1 MTQRL
6 ISFGGLF
13 VLMGLAW
20 LMSSERKR
28 VSLRL
33 IVGGLSLQ
41 FVLAAIVLWTPP
53 GAKLFSGINVFFE
66 QLNGFVQEGSGF
78 VFGMDSEAESYRKEI
93 ARQGEVN
100 GETEKEADGAVEP
113 ADGSSQP
120 ARTRQ
125 LLSSFAF
132 GVLPTIIFFAA
143 LMGILYHLGVMQLIV
158 RAMARLMQY
167 TLGVSGAES
176 LAAAANVFV
185 GHTEAPLVIRPY
197 LSRLTVSE
205 LNAVMV
211 GGFATVTGGLLV
223 AYHDMGISAGHL
235 VTASVISAPAAL
247 LIAKIMQ
254 PETGTPETLGTKAV
268 EVPREGTNL
277 IEAAA
282 IGATDGWKLA
292 VNVGVMLLAFLAL
305 IAMVNAGVGWVG
317 SWFGLEWSLQAG
329 LGIVFAPIGWIMGI
343 PWEEC
348 QHAGQLLG
356 LKMVT
361 NEFLAYDQLGQW
373 LQEGSSVK
381 LSERTEFI
389 MIYALSGFSN
399 FGAIGIQ
406 LGGIGGLAPDRRSDL
421 AKLGLRAMIGGA
433 LACCM
438 TACVAGMLIGP

>member
-1 MTQRL
+1 
-6 ISFGGLF
+6 
-13 VLMGLAW
+13 
-20 LMSSERKR
+20 MS
-28 VSLRL
+28 
-33 IVGGLSLQ
+33 
-41 FVLAAIVLWTPP
+41 
-53 GAKLFSGINVFFE
+53 
-66 QLNGFVQEGSGF
+66 
-78 VFGMDSEAESYRKEI
+78 
-93 ARQGEVN
+93 
-100 GETEKEADGAVEP
+100 
-113 ADGSSQP
+113 
-120 ARTRQ
+120 
-125 LLSSFAF
+125 
-132 GVLPTIIFFAA
+132 
-143 LMGILYHLGVMQLIV
+143 ILYYFGIMQWIV
-158 RAMARLMQY
+158 TVLARLMQV
-167 TLGVSGAES
+167 TLRTSGAES

-185 GHTEAPLVIRPY
+185 GHTEAPLVVRPY
-197 LSRLTVSE
+197 ISGMTMSE
-205 LNAVMV
+205 LNAMMV
-211 GGFATVTGGLLV
+211 GGFATITGGLLA
-223 AYHDMGISAGHL
+223 AYASMDISAGHL

-254 PETGTPETLGTKAV
+254 PEEGTPQTAGNIKV
-268 EVPREGTNL
+268 DIPRQGVNV

-282 IGATDGWKLA
+282 IGASDGLKLA
-292 VNVGVMLLAFLAL
+292 VNVAVMLIAFLAL
-305 IAMVNAGVGWVG
+305 IAMVNAGVGWIG

>member
-20 LMSSERKR
+20 LMSSRKK
-28 VSLRL
+28 RL
-33 IVGGLSLQ
+33 DVPIIVGGLLLQ
-41 FVLAAIVLWTPP
+41 LGLAVIMLWTPP
-53 GAKLFSGINVFFE
+53 GKWLFGGIEVAFEHFSG
-66 QLNGFVQEGSGF
+66 FVDQGAGF
-78 VFGMDSEAESYRKEI
+78 VFGDAATKQALSAGQPIPDDSPLNRI
-93 ARQGEVN
+93 F
-100 GETEKEADGAVEP
+100 
-113 ADGSSQP
+113 
-120 ARTRQ
+120 
-125 LLSSFAF
+125 FAF
-132 GVLPTIIFFAA
+132 RVLPTIIVFAS
-143 LMGILYHLGVMQLIV
+143 LMSILYYFGIMQWIV
-158 RAMARLMQY
+158 NMLARLMQM
-167 TLGVSGAES
+167 TLRTSGAES

-185 GHTEAPLVIRPY
+185 GHTEAPLVVRPY
-197 LSRLTVSE
+197 ISGMTMSE
-205 LNAVMV
+205 LNAMMV
-211 GGFATVTGGLLV
+211 GGFATITGGLLA
-223 AYHDMGISAGHL
+223 AYASMDISAGHL

-254 PETGTPETLGTKAV
+254 PEEGTPQTAGNIKV
-268 EVPREGTNL
+268 DIPRQGVNV

-282 IGATDGWKLA
+282 IGASDGLKLA
-292 VNVGVMLLAFLAL
+292 VNVAVMLIAFLAL

>member
-20 LMSSERKR
+20 LMSSRKK
-28 VSLRL
+28 RL
-33 IVGGLSLQ
+33 DIPIIVGGLLLQ
-41 FVLAAIVLWTPP
+41 LTLAVIMLWTPP
-53 GAKLFSGINVFFE
+53 GKWLFEGVEVAFEHFSG
-66 QLNGFVQEGSGF
+66 FVDQGAGF
-78 VFGMDSEAESYRKEI
+78 VFGDTATKQALSAGEPIPDDSPLNRI
-93 ARQGEVN
+93 F
-100 GETEKEADGAVEP
+100 
-113 ADGSSQP
+113 
-120 ARTRQ
+120 
-125 LLSSFAF
+125 FAF
-132 GVLPTIIFFAA
+132 RVLPTIIVFAS
-143 LMGILYHLGVMQLIV
+143 LMSILYYFGIMQWIV
-158 RAMARLMQY
+158 NMLARLMQV
-167 TLGVSGAES
+167 TLRTSGAES

-185 GHTEAPLVIRPY
+185 GHTEAPLVVRPY
-197 LSRLTVSE
+197 ISGMTMSE
-205 LNAVMV
+205 LNAMMV
-211 GGFATVTGGLLV
+211 GGFATITGGLLA
-223 AYHDMGISAGHL
+223 AYAGMGISAGHL

-254 PETGTPETLGTKAV
+254 PEEAIPQTAGNIQV
-268 EVPREGTNL
+268 DIPRQGVNV

-282 IGATDGWKLA
+282 IGASDGLKLA
-292 VNVGVMLLAFLAL
+292 VNVAVMLIAFLAL
-305 IAMVNAGVGWVG
+305 IAMVNAGIGWVG
-317 SWFGLEWSLQAG
+317 SWFGWEWSLEVA
-329 LGIVFAPIGWIMGI
+329 LGILFSPIAWIMGI
-343 PWEEC
+343 PWDEC
-348 QHAGQLLG
+348 HHAGQLLG

-361 NEFLAYDQLGQW
+361 NEFLAYDQLSQW

-438 TACVAGMLIGP
+438 TACVAGMLISL

>member
-20 LMSSERKR
+20 LMSSRKK
-28 VSLRL
+28 RL
-33 IVGGLSLQ
+33 DIPIIVGGLLLQ
-41 FVLAAIVLWTPP
+41 LVLAVIMLWTPP
-53 GAKLFSGINVFFE
+53 GKWLFGGIEVAFEHFSG
-66 QLNGFVQEGSGF
+66 FVDQGAGF
-78 VFGMDSEAESYRKEI
+78 VFGDAATKQALSEGQPIPDDSPLNRI
-93 ARQGEVN
+93 F
-100 GETEKEADGAVEP
+100 
-113 ADGSSQP
+113 
-120 ARTRQ
+120 
-125 LLSSFAF
+125 FAF
-132 GVLPTIIFFAA
+132 RVLPTIIVFAS
-143 LMGILYHLGVMQLIV
+143 LMSILYYFGIMQWIV
-158 RAMARLMQY
+158 NMLARLMQV
-167 TLGVSGAES
+167 TLRTSGAES

-185 GHTEAPLVIRPY
+185 GHTEAPLVVRPY
-197 LSRLTVSE
+197 ISGMTMSE
-205 LNAVMV
+205 LNAMMV
-211 GGFATVTGGLLV
+211 GGFATITGGLLA
-223 AYHDMGISAGHL
+223 AYAGMGISAGHL

-254 PETGTPETLGTKAV
+254 PEEGTPQTAGNIKV
-268 EVPREGTNL
+268 DIPRQGVNV

-282 IGATDGWKLA
+282 IGASDGLKLA
-292 VNVGVMLLAFLAL
+292 VNVAVMLIAFLAL
-305 IAMVNAGVGWVG
+305 IAMVNGLIGWVG
-317 SWFGLEWSLQAG
+317 SWFGWEWSLEVA
-329 LGIVFAPIGWIMGI
+329 LGILFSPIAWIMGI

-348 QHAGQLLG
+348 RHAGQLLG

-438 TACVAGMLIGP
+438 TACVAGMLISL

>member
-20 LMSSERKR
+20 LMSSRKK
-28 VSLRL
+28 RL
-33 IVGGLSLQ
+33 DIPIIAGGLLLQ
-41 FVLAAIVLWTPP
+41 LVLAVIMLWTPP
-53 GAKLFSGINVFFE
+53 GKWLFGGIEVAFEHFSG
-66 QLNGFVQEGSGF
+66 FVDQGAGF
-78 VFGMDSEAESYRKEI
+78 VFGDTATKQALSTGQPIPDDSPLNRI
-93 ARQGEVN
+93 F
-100 GETEKEADGAVEP
+100 
-113 ADGSSQP
+113 
-120 ARTRQ
+120 
-125 LLSSFAF
+125 FAF
-132 GVLPTIIFFAA
+132 RVLPTIIVFAS
-143 LMGILYHLGVMQLIV
+143 LMSILYYFGIMQWIV
-158 RAMARLMQY
+158 NMLARLMQV
-167 TLGVSGAES
+167 TLRTSGAES

-185 GHTEAPLVIRPY
+185 GHTEAPLVVRPY
-197 LSRLTVSE
+197 ISGMTMSE
-205 LNAVMV
+205 LNAMMV
-211 GGFATVTGGLLV
+211 GGFATITGGLLA
-223 AYHDMGISAGHL
+223 AYAGMGISAGHL

-254 PETGTPETLGTKAV
+254 PEEGTPQTAGNIKV
-268 EVPREGTNL
+268 DIPRQGVNV

-282 IGATDGWKLA
+282 IGASDGLKLA
-292 VNVGVMLLAFLAL
+292 ANVAVMLIAFLAL
-305 IAMVNAGVGWVG
+305 IAMVNAGIGWVG
-317 SWFGLEWSLQAG
+317 SWFGWEWSLEVA
-329 LGIVFAPIGWIMGI
+329 LGILFSPIAWIMGI

-348 QHAGQLLG
+348 RHAGQLLG

-373 LQEGSSVK
+373 LQEDSSVK

-438 TACVAGMLIGP
+438 TACVAGMLISL